1 MNPSS
6 SSISSSESA
15 SPSLSSSSMNE
26 KISLNAFF
34 SLGLPELF
42 GATCYYYCNYSLE

>member
-1 MNPSS
+1 MNPNS

-15 SPSLSSSSMNE
+15 SSSLSSSSMNE

-34 SLGLPELF
+34 SLGYPELF
-42 GATCYYYCNYSLE
+42 GTACYYYCNY